1 MSCLSKLFNMVINN
15 RLVDVFDKQI
25 KPQQF
30 GFKKNSR
37 TSDGVFVLK
46 SLVNKYVN
54 NKKQKVFGCFV
65 DLKKAFDSVWR
76 SGLLYKIIKNEN
88 VGNIFYNIIKNMYR
102 QTEVAVKSK
111 DNLSDYVCIDRGVKQ
126 GDNLSPIYL
135 IYI

>member
-30 GFKKNSR
+30 GLKKNSR
-37 TSDGVFVLK
+37 TSDGVFVLI
-46 SLVNKYVN
+46 SLVKKYVN

-76 SGLLYKIIKNEN
+76 SGLLYKIIKNES
-88 VGNIFYNIIKNMYR
+88 V
-102 QTEVAVKSK
+102 
-111 DNLSDYVCIDRGVKQ
+111 DNFFL
-126 GDNLSPIYL
+126 
-135 IYI
+135 